1 MSKSDKYDLRQ
12 TLMQLKTENDK
23 AYIFLGINWDKKESG
38 YTFTFAKKFEN
49 DARDMIAQ
57 LGPYLIHTHDRSV
70 VKYMTVEAGTRAL
83 ENPWD
88 PELGRV
94 VTELDKDHA
103 AFHSECDNMEWL
115 SAPTYDKNIT
125 IDASIITN
133 TSTSTIT
140 NNSHFSFKQ
149 LIDDNSIETMNRNSP
164 GKRKQSN
171 RITQPPLQQQ
181 NNDISIISEAQTIAT
196 MDTRIS
202 VMESSIN
209 NMSKLMK
216 MFMSSQAAQPANVL
230 KNRSPVAQGSVP
242 PPPPV
247 EEEHT

>member
-1 MSKSDKYDLRQ
+1 
-12 TLMQLKTENDK
+12 
-23 AYIFLGINWDKKESG
+23 
-38 YTFTFAKKFEN
+38 
-49 DARDMIAQ
+49 MIAQ

-70 VKYMTVEAGTRAL
+70 VKYMTAEAGTRAL
-83 ENPWD
+83 ESPWD
-88 PELGRV
+88 PELGRL

-125 IDASIITN
+125 IDASVITN
-133 TSTSTIT
+133 ASASTVT
-140 NNSHFSFKQ
+140 NNSHFSFEQ

-171 RITQPPLQQQ
+171 RIIQPPLQQQ
-181 NNDISIISEAQTIAT
+181 NDDISIISEAQTIAT

-209 NMSKLMK
+209 NMSKLMT
-216 MFMSSQAAQPANVL
+216 MFMS
-230 KNRSPVAQGSVP
+230 
-242 PPPPV
+242 
-247 EEEHT
+247 